1 MVRLDARAVRFAAIH
16 RGCAGYSLSPANTNT
31 CNQGYVKI
39 NTVAGCQS
47 AAAAIG
53 KTYYGSVTYFDSAGG
68 CYFFTGDSQY
78 AAAVCFNT
86 DLTGASHPLAQPLCA
101 GAGPDPTSA
110 RRSVCVCV
118 RVCLFVCRFGLFVS
132 FVLVCVRAPVRA
144 HTQLC
149 VCAA

>member
-1 MVRLDARAVRFAAIH
+1 MLARCALLPSIGAS
-16 RGCAGYSLSPANTNT
+16 CAGYSLSPANTNT
-31 CNQGYVKI
+31 CNQGYLKI

-110 RRSVCVCV
+110 RRSVRV
-118 RVCLFVCRFGLFVS
+118 RACLFVCCRFGS
-132 FVLVCVRAPVRA
+132 FVLFVLVRVRAPVCA
-144 HTQLC
+144 HTHLC
-149 VCAA
+149 V